1 MMKTAKAIERDVFN
15 IIKESLIGSTIKGTV
30 YRKGIRPPNVDT
42 EDVVVKFLSGLD
54 EQVQKGVVIVNIYV
68 PDIILQGHSEK
79 VEDIKRIEIFQELA
93 TNLLETLTDTE
104 YQFEKDGTP
113 VSLKSEG
120 IEQHFVN
127 LRIKFKRITI

>member
-113 VSLKSEG
+113 VSLKAEG